1 MSKVIIYQSFAKES
15 FPITSAT
22 IATGWLPG
30 QAMKLNAN
38 GDYAELA
45 SVDTAMFIAMDD
57 DNEVVSPPS
66 ASLVTGVYGS
76 GTKFV
81 IDHSEEVA
89 ANSGTRAYA
98 ANVTSAST
106 NQLLYIDTDGKWS
119 TTASGSIKGQVFQV
133 PAASNN
139 YGLGVILRF

>member
-1 MSKVIIYQSFAKES
+1 MSKVIIYHSFAKES
-15 FPITSAT
+15 FPITAAT

-57 DNEVVSPPS
+57 DDEVVSPPS